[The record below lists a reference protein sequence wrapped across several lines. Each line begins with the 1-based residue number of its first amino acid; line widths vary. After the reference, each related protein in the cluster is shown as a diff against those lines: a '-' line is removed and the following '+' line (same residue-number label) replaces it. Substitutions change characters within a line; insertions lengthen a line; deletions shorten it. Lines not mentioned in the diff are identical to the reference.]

1 MNISNRSRI
10 LTLSILAPFCIGAA
24 SGQGDAKVPD
34 SKMPDIKIDASPLPQ
49 SAPSYAPV
57 VEKVAPCVVT
67 ISSTKNVRRGQ
78 NPYFNDPTFRR
89 FFGIPEGEEGEAPK
103 RGNGETERKRKQAMG
118 LGSGVVVST
127 DGHILTNNH
136 VIDGADDIIVTIGS
150 DKHEYRAKKIGGDA
164 ASDIA
169 VLKIEGAKVQ
179 AITFADSDKVR
190 IGDVVI
196 AVGNPFGLTRSV
208 SAGIVSSTGR
218 GNLRMAD
225 YENYIQT
232 DASINPGNSGGAL
245 VDSEG
250 RLIGVNT
257 SIYSRSGGNEGIGF
271 AVPSNLA
278 RSVME
283 GLLRHGRVS
292 RGFLGIGLQEVT
304 EDLAKAFKLEGSTG
318 ALVNE
323 VKAGGPADKAGIK
336 NGDIV
341 AEVNGKRVDSPREL
355 QLVVAGLSPGSKV
368 DVKIVRKGEAKS
380 VSVELAERP
389 GQDLASGKAP
399 AKPAD
404 PDVLD
409 GVTVGDVDADAR
421 KEFSLPEDAKG
432 VVVTKVDPDSACADA
447 GLKPGDLILEIEQE
461 AVTSTKQAIALSEK
475 LKKEK
480 KVLLRIS
487 SKGTSRYVV
496 VEDKE

>member
-1 MNISNRSRI
+1 MNITNRSRI
-10 LTLSILAPFCIGAA
+10 LTLSILAPFCIATA
-24 SGQGDAKVPD
+24 SAQGDAK
-34 SKMPDIKIDASPLPQ
+34 MPDIRIDASPLPQ
-49 SAPSYAPV
+49 SAPSFAPV

-67 ISSTKNVRRGQ
+67 ISSSKNVRRGE
-78 NPYFNDPTFRR
+78 NPYFNDPMFRR
-89 FFGIPEGEEGEAPK
+89 FFGIPEGGEGEAPK
-103 RGNGETERKRKQAMG
+103 GGNGDKEKKRKQSMG
-118 LGSGVVVST
+118 LGSGVIVST

-136 VIDGADDIIVTIGS
+136 VIDGADDIIVTLGS
-150 DKHEYRAKKIGGDA
+150 DKHEYKAKKIGGDA

-169 VLKIEGAKVQ
+169 LLKIDGAKVQ

-190 IGDVVI
+190 IGDIAI

-218 GNLRMAD
+218 GDLRMAT

-257 SIYSRSGGNEGIGF
+257 SIFSRSGGNEGIGF

-283 GLLRHGRVS
+283 GLLKNGRVS

-304 EDLAKAFKLEGSTG
+304 EDLAKAFKLEGSAG

-323 VKAGGPADKAGIK
+323 VKAGGPADKAGIR

-341 AEVNGKRVDSPREL
+341 SEVGGKKVESPREL
-355 QLVVAGLSPGSKV
+355 QLAVASLTPGSKV
-368 DVKIVRKGEAKS
+368 DVKIVRKGEAKT

-389 GQDLASGKAP
+389 SQDLAGEKTP
-399 AKPAD
+399 AKPQD

-409 GVTVGDVDADAR
+409 GVTIGDVDADAR
-421 KEFSLPEDAKG
+421 KEFALPEEAKG
-432 VVVTKVDPDSACADA
+432 VVVTKVNPDSACADA

-461 AVTSTKQAIALSEK
+461 AVTTTKQAIALSEK